1 MCGRYAFSAA
11 AVQRL
16 ARILR
21 AEQRAALAV
30 STKRNH
36 APTHSGPVALMRQGQ
51 PVSIE
56 MLRWG
61 LIVPWT
67 QAPLINAQ
75 SETAAQKPTFRAALE
90 KQRCLIPADAF
101 YEWQDGTQLKQP
113 WEFRLAND
121 EPLVFAGLWHPATLP
136 GGNRVDAYCVLTTQ
150 ANDTLR
156 RCHKRMPVI
165 LREDD
170 WEAWL
175 SSDLGI
181 SASSRFKEWFRPWPG
196 LMQAPAVTTA
206 INKAAYDGPVEEI
219 NLNSTADVH
228 ENELHL
234 F

>member
-11 AVQRL
+11 AVLRL
-16 ARILR
+16 AKTLR

-30 STKRNH
+30 ATKLNH
-36 APTHSGPVALMRQGQ
+36 APTQSGPVALMRQGQ
-51 PVSIE
+51 PISIE
-56 MLRWG
+56 LLRWG

-75 SETAAQKPTFRAALE
+75 SETAAQKPTFRTALE

-101 YEWQDGTQLKQP
+101 YEWQDGTQPKQP

-121 EPLVFAGLWHPATLP
+121 EPLVFAGLWHNGTLP
-136 GGNRVDAYCVLTTQ
+136 GGSRVDAYCVLTTQ

-156 RCHKRMPVI
+156 RCHERMPVI

-175 SSDLGI
+175 SPDFAI
-181 SASSRFKEWFRPWPG
+181 STSSRFKEWFRPWPG
-196 LMQAPAVTTA
+196 PMQARAVTTA
-206 INKAAYDGPVEEI
+206 INKAAYDGPIDELS
-219 NLNSTADVH
+219 LNATADVH
-228 ENELHL
+228 ENELRL
-234 F
+234 Y